1 MIIEFGLDDNGKRVS
16 IFNAD
21 RKRKY
26 VCPCCKGE
34 LIQKRGRQMI
44 WHFAHKSLE
53 NCVDYYD
60 NKGVWHRQM
69 QELFPEKNRE
79 VFNNEFGRH
88 FYDVLTDMGTIIEFQ
103 KSPISIDSFE
113 DRTFAYVCYMDKH
126 ARWTIPIWV
135 FNYTERKF
143 WVLESNTERF
153 GKRNRALYWD
163 RPTKIFSDYQA
174 SQAFYELWFVL
185 SPFEGTM
192 EQVQYG
198 AGTWDS
204 RWIRTTVHHKTG
216 YIKVKRILNDGK
228 NVYGD
233 IYSEKEFVR
242 HITKLR

>member
-1 MIIEFGLDDNGKRVS
+1 MLIEFGLDNNGKRVS

-21 RKRKY
+21 SKRKY

-88 FYDVLTDMGTIIEFQ
+88 FYDVLTDRGTIIEFQ

-126 ARWTIPIWV
+126 ARWTVPIWV
-135 FNYTERKF
+135 FNYTDRKF
-143 WVLESNTERF
+143 YLVDSDTERF
-153 GKRNRALYWD
+153 GERNRALIWE
-163 RPTKIFSDYQA
+163 RPTKIFSDYKESSA
-174 SQAFYELWFVL
+174 YYELWFVV
-185 SPFEGTM
+185 SPVKRSYVLDNFYWEKRN
-192 EQVQYG
+192 VKLN
-198 AGTWDS
+198 A
-204 RWIRTTVHHKTG
+204 G
-216 YIKVKRILNDGK
+216 YIKVKRILNDGR

-233 IYSEKEFVR
+233 IYTEKEFFR
-242 HITKLR
+242 TITKLR